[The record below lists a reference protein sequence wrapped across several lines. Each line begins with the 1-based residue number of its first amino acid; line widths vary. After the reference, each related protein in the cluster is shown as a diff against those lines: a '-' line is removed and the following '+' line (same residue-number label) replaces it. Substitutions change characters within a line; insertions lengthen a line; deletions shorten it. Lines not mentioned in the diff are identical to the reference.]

1 MSFYNINS
9 KLEQALQATL
19 QKAKKAY
26 EGKQDETAAA
36 AFDRASEILLQLAEN
51 QPTRDL
57 EIEKKKKAF
66 KYREFSKRLRSGSI
80 PQTTRSGAP
89 AHDAAAGGQV
99 EKADGEGSFGHVV
112 KQLVHRST
120 VTWEQIGGLE
130 ETKREIKFALGLS
143 VAQPPPGV
151 EVAAWR
157 NILFYGPPGTGKTL
171 LAAATSNALK
181 MGNGRTA
188 MFFNVKV
195 SSVLSKYFGESSK
208 IVSEVYGTA
217 RDESPSVIFLDEF
230 ESLGMS
236 RDEENSGPERRIL
249 STILAE
255 LDGLSEKGRRDI
267 YVLTIA
273 ATNRPWDLDAAV
285 LSRFEK
291 RILIP
296 LPDAESRRAILEIHL
311 LKKGFQLSC
320 DLDNLVRMTEGYSG
334 RELERFAKQTTIRMI
349 AEANAGIPGLVDA
362 GYAEVRRHQILV
374 RSLSLADF
382 EQSRRSISPQ
392 TSEQDMQRY
401 RDWQER
407 QEA

>member
-9 KLEQALQATL
+9 KLDQALQATL

-80 PQTTRSGAP
+80 PASRSGPGKDAGP
-89 AHDAAAGGQV
+89 AGQV
-99 EKADGEGSFGHVV
+99 EKAGGEGGDFSHVV
-112 KQLVHRST
+112 KQLVHRSKIS
-120 VTWEQIGGLE
+120 WEQIGGLE
-130 ETKREIKFALGLS
+130 DTKREIKFALGLS

-181 MGNGRTA
+181 MDSGRTA
-188 MFFNVKV
+188 LFFNVKV

-208 IVSEVYGTA
+208 IVSEIYGTA
-217 RDESPSVIFLDEF
+217 RDESPSVVFLDEF

-296 LPDAESRRAILEIHL
+296 LPDAFSRRAILEIHL

-320 DLDNLVRMTEGYSG
+320 GLDDLVGMTEGYSG

-362 GYAEVRRHQILV
+362 GYAEVRRHQIQV
-374 RSLSLADF
+374 RALSLADF
-382 EQSRRSISPQ
+382 EQSRRSIAPQ